1 MSMSLST
8 DLEDH
13 NAIVLLRE
21 IAEMITYKIITAT
34 MYSGKT
40 VLQIAAEN
48 ELPLSSTYKKI
59 DRLRRAG
66 ILSID
71 KVSID
76 DNGKKVLYYRSKIKA
91 IECCLNEKG
100 LVVHLKK

>member
-1 MSMSLST
+1 MSLST
-8 DLEDH
+8 DFEDR

-21 IAEMITYKIITAT
+21 IAEMITYKIITST

-40 VLQIAAEN
+40 VLQISAEN

-59 DRLRRAG
+59 NKLRRAG

-71 KVSID
+71 KVSIE

-100 LVVHLKK
+100 LAVHLRK

>member
-1 MSMSLST
+1 MSLST
-8 DLEDH
+8 DLEDL

-21 IAEMITYKIITAT
+21 TAEMITYKIITST

-40 VLQIAAEN
+40 VLQISAEN

-59 DRLRRAG
+59 NKLRRAG

-71 KVSID
+71 KVSIE

-100 LVVHLKK
+100 LAVHLRK

>member
-1 MSMSLST
+1 MSLST
-8 DLEDH
+8 DLEDR
-13 NAIVLLRE
+13 NAMVLLRE
-21 IAEMITYKIITAT
+21 IAEMITYKIITST

-40 VLQIAAEN
+40 VLQISAEN

-59 DRLRRAG
+59 NKLRRAG

-71 KVSID
+71 KVSIE

-100 LVVHLKK
+100 LAVHLRK

>member
-1 MSMSLST
+1 MSLST
-8 DLEDH
+8 DLEDC

-21 IAEMITYKIITAT
+21 IAEMIAYKIITST

-40 VLQIAAEN
+40 VLQISAEN

-59 DRLRRAG
+59 NKLRRAG

-71 KVSID
+71 KVSIE

-100 LVVHLKK
+100 VAVHLRK